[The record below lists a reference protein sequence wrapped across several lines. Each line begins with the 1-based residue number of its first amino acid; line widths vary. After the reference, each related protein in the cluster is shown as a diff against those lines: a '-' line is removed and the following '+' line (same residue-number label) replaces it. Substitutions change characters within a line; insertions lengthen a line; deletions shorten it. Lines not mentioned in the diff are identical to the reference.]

1 MNKLTKT
8 SPRNPTK
15 FCVNCFNNFCKLSLD
30 ESVYD
35 NTTTFPPFTA
45 GLDRE
50 VRYKAH
56 LQQCNKNSPCIL
68 SPPSNNILEF
78 RGWKNAQ
85 KHPFAIYG
93 DLEAFLVST
102 TTTADPLSPSDT
114 LLNNVKKNFSI
125 HIDDEEDVGM
135 DHFADFCDEGDEED
149 NEDVDDIE
157 EQDVPTS
164 LTEATTAGGGGGKR
178 KKSNKSMPDEEPHRK
193 QLHPWFKSKR
203 LEPTRKKARLDL
215 ARFVETNSAKHE
227 HKMVMVFF
235 LLSLLLLY
243 IYFRL
248 VMHSM

>member
-1 MNKLTKT
+1 MNLVMIIL
-8 SPRNPTK
+8 P
-15 FCVNCFNNFCKLSLD
+15 LSL
-30 ESVYD
+30 S
-35 NTTTFPPFTA
+35 FAA
-45 GLDRE
+45 GQDRE
-50 VRYKAH
+50 ARYKAH
-56 LQQCNKNSPCIL
+56 LQQCKKNAPCIL

-93 DLEAFLVST
+93 DLEAFLVPT
-102 TTTADPLSPSDT
+102 TNTDPLLPSDT

-125 HIDDEEDVGM
+125 HIDDEGENVGM
-135 DHFADFCDEGDEED
+135 EHFADFCDEGDEED
-149 NEDVDDIE
+149 DEDV
-157 EQDVPTS
+157 DVPTS
-164 LTEATTAGGGGGKR
+164 LTVASTVGRGGGGGGGKR

-235 LLSLLLLY
+235 SFLYFSY
-243 IYFRL
+243 IYIYIF
-248 VMHSM
+248 

>member
-15 FCVNCFNNFCKLSLD
+15 FCVNCFNNFGKLSLD

-45 GLDRE
+45 GPDRE

-102 TTTADPLSPSDT
+102 TTTTDPLSPSDT

-235 LLSLLLLY
+235 SFLYFSY
-243 IYFRL
+243 IYIYIF
-248 VMHSM
+248 

>member
-15 FCVNCFNNFCKLSLD
+15 FCVNCFNNFGKLSLD

-45 GLDRE
+45 GPDRE

-102 TTTADPLSPSDT
+102 TTTTDPLSPSDT

-149 NEDVDDIE
+149 DEDV
-157 EQDVPTS
+157 DVPTS
-164 LTEATTAGGGGGKR
+164 LTVASTVGRGGGGGKR